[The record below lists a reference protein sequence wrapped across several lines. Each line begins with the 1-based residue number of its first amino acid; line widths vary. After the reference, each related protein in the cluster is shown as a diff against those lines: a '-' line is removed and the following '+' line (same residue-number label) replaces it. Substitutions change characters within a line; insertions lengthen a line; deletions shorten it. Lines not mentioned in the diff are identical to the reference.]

1 MKKIK
6 YLFESMRF
14 AGDNLNKVLDAFT
27 FREFKK
33 NEFVGEEGKV
43 SKHIGFVES
52 GMFQTNR
59 RFQNQ

>member
-1 MKKIK
+1 
-6 YLFESMRF
+6 MRF